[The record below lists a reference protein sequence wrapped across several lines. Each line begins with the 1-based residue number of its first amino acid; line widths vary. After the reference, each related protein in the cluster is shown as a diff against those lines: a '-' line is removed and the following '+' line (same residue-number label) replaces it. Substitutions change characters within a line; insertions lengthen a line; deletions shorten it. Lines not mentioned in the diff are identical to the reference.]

1 MLLLLL
7 LGLSAAAA
15 ATAAAAAAA
24 DAPFFSPLNAFF
36 PLFFLATAAAA
47 TAPMCL
53 LFSPSQTLP
62 LSVICYHP
70 QKQER
75 ERPAAECDESGGV
88 FGLAH
93 IKKKIEEAVA
103 EANACD
109 ELQRKLKVP

>member
-1 MLLLLL
+1 MLQHLLSIYAAAAVAGALCTSTKHQQQQQHQHQHQHQQL
-7 LGLSAAAA
+7 LGLS
-15 ATAAAAAAA
+15 
-24 DAPFFSPLNAFF
+24 F
-36 PLFFLATAAAA
+36 FFLSTV
-47 TAPMCL
+47 CEI
-53 LFSPSQTLP
+53 FY
-62 LSVICYHP
+62 ICYHL

-109 ELQRKLKVP
+109 